1 MSLKRYVLAITG
13 ATGPIVGLRVLRE
26 LSRNSEV
33 HVIISETSFSIIRE
47 ETGIDW
53 TGADEAGVQD
63 KIRAFAGSDNIHFY
77 ADRNF
82 HAPVASGSFSTDGMF
97 VAPCSM
103 KTLAGIACGYANG
116 LVERAADVT
125 LKEGRPLV
133 LSPRETPFSAIHL
146 ENMLKLSRIGV
157 RIVPPVIGFYHRPG
171 GLDDVIDFIAGK
183 ILDSMGVEHRLF
195 RRWGE

>member
-1 MSLKRYVLAITG
+1 MSLKRFIFAITG

-26 LSRNSEV
+26 LSRACEV
-33 HVIISETSFSIIRE
+33 HVIISATSFSIIRD

-53 TGADEAGVQD
+53 TGDDEAGVQE
-63 KIRAFAGSDNIHFY
+63 KIRAFAGSDLIHY
-77 ADRNF
+77 YGDRNF
-82 HAPVASGSFSTDGMF
+82 HSPVASGSFRTDGMF

-125 LKEGRPLV
+125 IKEGRPLV
-133 LSPRETPFSAIHL
+133 LCPRETPFSAIHL

-157 RIVPPVIGFYHRPG
+157 KIVPPVIGFYHRPE

-183 ILDSMGVEHRLF
+183 VLDAMGVEHRLF